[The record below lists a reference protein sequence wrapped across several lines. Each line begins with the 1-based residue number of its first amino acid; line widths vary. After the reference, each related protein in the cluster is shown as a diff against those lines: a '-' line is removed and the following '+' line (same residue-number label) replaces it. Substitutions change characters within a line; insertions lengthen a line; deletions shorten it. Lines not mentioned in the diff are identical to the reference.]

1 MANLKYQGNDF
12 EEWFKAHYGTAYD
25 GKGSISKTEG
35 MSDADYAYGQ
45 NLLNMYQ
52 NQSKLTSDYNA
63 AKDTLAQ
70 DKRDAEIAAD
80 VSMQRLQKYLPQ
92 QLAKQGLYG
101 TGMSE
106 DAYLKLQNNYQNTVS
121 NIGKDY
127 RKNLTDLESAYMTDM
142 NTERQLAAS
151 KNEQTLDKYR
161 ELGTAS
167 YNEAVSALESGA
179 YETTADIDQLLAQYK
194 SSMSDQ
200 QYGLLSKYAE
210 GYKTDIAKNEEF
222 KARGMTS
229 SLKFDNPGG
238 NQTYE
243 DGDDFDIIIDNQP
256 YEVESAGAV
265 SGDVVE
271 WAAANG
277 AGSGSVFLF
286 DDEIYVNK
294 NGTIYLVKPR
304 NRKTSGSDYNH
315 YIKIKKMLKRSNNTN
330 TEPVSDKAE
339 DKVAQNEIEKHGY
352 KGPALEFSQT
362 GLDNIKIWVND
373 KTNFNVQSGVRA
385 DEHIENY
392 AKENIKKGTLFV
404 YEDIPYIYADNGV
417 VYEVEERT
425 LSNTGYN
432 KLIGYL
438 ESNK

>member
-142 NTERQLAAS
+142 NTERQLAAA

-161 ELGTAS
+161 ELGAAS

-179 YETTADIDQLLAQYK
+179 YETAADIDNLLMQYK
-194 SSMSDQ
+194 GSMSDQ

-222 KARGMTS
+222 KARGSKTEATFKNS
-229 SLKFDNPGG
+229 SGNTDYQNGDNF
-238 NQTYE
+238 E
-243 DGDDFDIIIDNQP
+243 VKLGDKTFK
-256 YEVESAGAV
+256 VESGGEATGNV
-265 SGDVVE
+265 LE
-271 WAAANG
+271 WASVSELDDGTVFMYDGEIYIYKN
-277 AGSGSVFLF
+277 GSVFIVQGRYLN
-286 DDEIYVNK
+286 DDDYVELKKKLTGQDSNDSVEPEK
-294 NGTIYLVKPR
+294 TAAAYTQSSNLKKTVNARSRGLVSR
-304 NRKTSGSDYNH
+304 
-315 YIKIKKMLKRSNNTN
+315 
-330 TEPVSDKAE
+330 
-339 DKVAQNEIEKHGY
+339 
-352 KGPALEFSQT
+352 
-362 GLDNIKIWVND
+362 
-373 KTNFNVQSGVRA
+373 
-385 DEHIENY
+385 
-392 AKENIKKGTLFV
+392 
-404 YEDIPYIYADNGV
+404 
-417 VYEVEERT
+417 
-425 LSNTGYN
+425 
-432 KLIGYL
+432 
-438 ESNK
+438 

>member
-142 NTERQLAAS
+142 NTERQFAAS

-161 ELGTAS
+161 ELGTAA

-179 YETTADIDQLLAQYK
+179 YETVDDIDQLLAQYK
-194 SSMSDQ
+194 GSMSDQ

-229 SLKFDNPGG
+229 KAKFDNPSGT
-238 NQTYE
+238 QTYE
-243 DGDDFDIIIDNQP
+243 DGDDFDITVNGVTF
-256 YEVESAGAV
+256 EVESAGEV
-265 SGDVVE
+265 TGDVVE
-271 WAAANG
+271 WALNNNC
-277 AGSGSVFLF
+277 GSGTVFVF
-286 DDEIYVNK
+286 DGEIYVNR
-294 NGTIYLVKPR
+294 NGTIYLVKPVDR
-304 NRKTSGSDYNH
+304 
-315 YIKIKKMLKRSNNTN
+315 
-330 TEPVSDKAE
+330 
-339 DKVAQNEIEKHGY
+339 EKDG
-352 KGPALEFSQT
+352 
-362 GLDNIKIWVND
+362 
-373 KTNFNVQSGVRA
+373 
-385 DEHIENY
+385 ENY
-392 AKENIKKGTLFV
+392 NNYLTLKAYITGNSQNDSLAKYYYNNPNLPDYVKSNLEKTKKGRGQGL
-404 YEDIPYIYADNGV
+404 
-417 VYEVEERT
+417 
-425 LSNTGYN
+425 
-432 KLIGYL
+432 
-438 ESNK
+438 